1 MDTMRHQNPKITKL
15 AAAALAVALFAAA
28 APAALAAEAG
38 KVNVNKASAEQLALL
53 PRVGPSIAARIV
65 EFREENGEFAA
76 PEDLMLVRGIGEK
89 TFELLEPYVALSGAT
104 TLSAK
109 VRTSRSRDAGGDE
122 ESGG

>member
-1 MDTMRHQNPKITKL
+1 MRHQNPKLTKL
-15 AAAALAVALFAAA
+15 AAAALAVALFAAT
-28 APAALAAEAG
+28 APVALAADAG
-38 KVNVNKASAEQLALL
+38 KVNVNEASAEQLVLL

-89 TFELLEPYVALSGAT
+89 TFELLEPYVALSGET
-104 TLSAK
+104 TLTEK
-109 VRTSRSRDAGGDE
+109 VRTGRSRGADGDE